1 MCRVR
6 QALLSRQATPAA
18 CRVTG
23 RLDEGSGRK
32 LRVPPEA
39 KRVNGEARLL
49 CPTSTAVRKTKMLAR
64 LLPPVLLVLW
74 AASESGRCDVAC
86 PSYCVNSFAVFK
98 PGEGNIRWIKGPDA
112 SSFVQIVQ
120 TVLNS
125 RPSTT
130 TVTIRI
136 RGVDVSVPSNSKPMI
151 LEILKRHPDLA
162 QIIIDFL
169 QNRPFL
175 PSKFTP
181 GRGAADP
188 HFFTP
193 SFRPDSPGGS
203 VVIPHPGPN
212 VPHFPSNPSGP
223 YIFPGAIPSFP
234 GKPGFPSEMVTF
246 KPVFPSVPGL
256 PHIPQ
261 GPGILPDIPLP
272 GGGFVPPDFM
282 KPIPFPTVSQSVPPD
297 ILSYLELL
305 VKNPDYFVPIYNIL
319 IKRGVQFPDITRPF
333 NYNPGQMTTI
343 TMILRRLGAVVT
355 TNPSG
360 QITGFILF
368 GRRYPLT
375 NPVTTQVVVNGRR
388 FTLPQDLTSLISF
401 VQSNPQAFHQV
412 LPILITI
419 GARLQ
424 KSPTG
429 EITAIVIGGRTFPV
443 RSVAPVRVVIHGR
456 TYTIPAD
463 LDVILKQPGNIGVG
477 ELIAAFQ
484 KLRIPVN
491 VDPGTGNVIGIVM
504 DGVPIPF
511 PVIVRL
517 RVNLGGRV
525 YKIPSDLP
533 AIVTYLQQHG
543 MPANVLAFLYNQFG
557 IIPVRDSNNVV
568 IAISFNNRRYPVPR
582 QPETV
587 ITIGGVR
594 FTLPRDAPK
603 LVNMLLVRRIPIEQ
617 FLIVIQQAGYK
628 LIPGPDGVLHSV
640 QKGFDVIELPVNIRL
655 IVNINGVRYRV
666 PQDLPRIVQVF
677 QTIRN
682 PSAIEQILISLR
694 KMGVIVQRGAA
705 QITLI
710 FNGQHFSFTFTPGG
724 RPPGGEMPVQPPG
737 TTTIRVSINGRW
749 FSLPDQISDMMTFVR
764 SSGPMAI
771 QLLVRTLRSQGI
783 TVNLTPNGADI
794 VSIIIH
800 GQVYPVQGDGRLPS
814 GSGGIIDGRNVQ
826 VIIRG
831 RTFMIP
837 RDIGILRRSLPG
849 FQYGELILALHRI
862 GAMLEVDQR
871 GNFYGMRIQGRLIK
885 FAVIFRVNVMLDKS
899 GHKYRVP
906 LDLAELAQGLS
917 SGRNWNWRIVR
928 KCLMSC
934 SVALLGHMAKQHF
947 RDSHLHVRDFTSRWC
962 RHGELWR

>member
-1 MCRVR
+1 MRPKMVDR
-6 QALLSRQATPAA
+6 QL
-18 CRVTG
+18 
-23 RLDEGSGRK
+23 
-32 LRVPPEA
+32 
-39 KRVNGEARLL
+39 VNGEARLL

-86 PSYCVNSFAVFK
+86 PAYCVNSFAVFE
-98 PGEGNIRWIKGPDA
+98 PGNGHIRWIKGRDA
-112 SSFVQIVQ
+112 SSFVQIIQ

-125 RPSTT
+125 APSTT

-136 RGVDVSVPSNSKPMI
+136 RGVDVSVPSSSRPMI

-169 QNRPFL
+169 RNRPFR
-175 PSKFTP
+175 PSGSTR
-181 GRGAADP
+181 GRGTTDAS
-188 HFFTP
+188 FFTP
-193 SFRPDSPGGS
+193 PFLPGNPGGS
-203 VVIPHPGPN
+203 MVIPHPGPHE
-212 VPHFPSNPSGP
+212 VPHFPNNPSGP
-223 YIFPGAIPSFP
+223 IMFPGALPSFP
-234 GKPGFPSEMVTF
+234 GKPGFPSDVESL
-246 KPVFPSVPGL
+246 KPGFPIVPDF
-256 PHIPQ
+256 PNIPE
-261 GPGILPDIPLP
+261 GPANIPYE
-272 GGGFVPPDFM
+272 PPDSM
-282 KPIPFPTVSQSVPPD
+282 KPLKFPTFTQTVPPD

-319 IKRGVQFPDITRPF
+319 IKRGVRFPDLTRPF
-333 NYNPGQMTTI
+333 SYVIINGKHVNLPGVVRAFLTIRINGQQFVLPRDAPRLATFITQNPGQMTTI
-343 TMILRRLGAVVT
+343 TMILRQLGAVVT

-360 QITGFILF
+360 QITGFVLF

-375 NPVTTQVVVNGRR
+375 NPVKTQVVVNGRR
-388 FTLPQDLTSLISF
+388 FFLPQDLTSLISF
-401 VQSNPQAFHQV
+401 VQSNPQTFHQV
-412 LPILITI
+412 LPILITM
-419 GARLQ
+419 GAHIQR
-424 KSPTG
+424 SPTG
-429 EITAIVIGGRTFPV
+429 EITTIVIGGRNFPV
-443 RSVAPVRVVIHGR
+443 RSVAPVRIVIHGR
-456 TYTIPAD
+456 TFTIPAD

-477 ELIAAFQ
+477 ELLAALQ
-484 KLRIPVN
+484 KLRIPVK
-491 VDPGTGNVIGIVM
+491 VDPTTGNVIGIVM

-543 MPANVLAFLYNQFG
+543 MPARVLAYLYSQFG

-568 IAISFNNRRYPVPR
+568 IAISFNDRRYPVPR
-582 QPETV
+582 QSETV
-587 ITIGGVR
+587 ITIGGSR

-603 LVNMLLVRRIPIEQ
+603 LVNMLLIRRIPIEQ
-617 FLIVIQQAGYK
+617 FLVVIQQAGYK
-628 LIPGPDGVLHSV
+628 LIPGPDGVLHNV
-640 QKGFDVIELPVNIRL
+640 QRGFDVIELPVNIRL

-694 KMGVIVQRGAA
+694 KMGVIVQRGAT

-710 FNGQHFSFTFTPGG
+710 FN
-724 RPPGGEMPVQPPG
+724 
-737 TTTIRVSINGRW
+737 
-749 FSLPDQISDMMTFVR
+749 DQIPDMMAFVR

-771 QLLVRTLRSQGI
+771 QLLIRTLRSQGI
-783 TVNLTPNGADI
+783 TVNMTPDGGDI

-800 GQVYPVQGDGRLPS
+800 GQIYHVKGDGRVPS
-814 GSGGIIDGRNVQ
+814 GPGGGISDGRNVQ

-831 RTFMIP
+831 QTFMIP
-837 RDIGILRRSLPG
+837 RDIGKLRRSLPG
-849 FQYGELILALHRI
+849 FQYGELIVALHRI

-928 KCLMSC
+928 KVLYNSGIELRGG
-934 SVALLGHMAKQHF
+934 SVGAPRAIGFQGKF
-947 RDSHLHVRDFTSRWC
+947 YELHSMVK
-962 RHGELWR
+962 G

>member
-1 MCRVR
+1 SS
-6 QALLSRQATPAA
+6 LSLA
-18 CRVTG
+18 
-23 RLDEGSGRK
+23 
-32 LRVPPEA
+32 
-39 KRVNGEARLL
+39 VNGEARLL

-64 LLPPVLLVLW
+64 LLPPVLLALW

-86 PSYCVNSFAVFK
+86 PAYCTNSFAVFR
-98 PGEGNIRWIKGPDA
+98 PGDGHISWIKGRDA
-112 SSFVQIVQ
+112 SSFVQIIQ
-120 TVLNS
+120 TVLNPGS
-125 RPSTT
+125 STT

-169 QNRPFL
+169 QNRPFR
-175 PSKFTP
+175 PSGNMP
-181 GRGAADP
+181 GRGTTDTN
-188 HFFTP
+188 FFTP
-193 SFRPDSPGGS
+193 SFSPGNPGGS
-203 VVIPHPGPN
+203 VLYPQPGAHE

-223 YIFPGAIPSFP
+223 IVIPEVIPPFP
-234 GKPGFPSEMVTF
+234 GKPGFPSDVGTL
-246 KPVFPSVPGL
+246 KPELPNVPGL
-256 PHIPQ
+256 PNIPE
-261 GPGILPDIPLP
+261 GPAFLPFDT
-272 GGGFVPPDFM
+272 M
-282 KPIPFPTVSQSVPPD
+282 KPMEFPTFTQPVSPD

-305 VKNPDYFVPIYNIL
+305 VKNPDFFVPIYNIL
-319 IKRGVQFPDITRPF
+319 IKRGVRFPDLTRPF
-333 NYNPGQMTTI
+333 SYVIINGKHVNLPGVVRVLFTIRINGRQFVLPRDAPSLATFITQNPGQMTTI
-343 TMILRRLGAVVT
+343 TTILRQLGAIVT

-375 NPVTTQVVVNGRR
+375 NPVRTQVVVNGRR

-401 VQSNPQAFHQV
+401 VQSNPQGFHQV
-412 LPILITI
+412 LPILITF
-419 GARLQ
+419 GARVQ
-424 KSPTG
+424 RSPTG
-429 EITAIVIGGRTFPV
+429 EITTIVIGGRNFPV

-456 TYTIPAD
+456 TFTIPAD

-484 KLRIPVN
+484 KLRIPVK
-491 VDPGTGNVIGIVM
+491 VDPTTGNVIGIVM

-533 AIVTYLQQHG
+533 AIVTYLQQNG
-543 MPANVLAFLYNQFG
+543 MPARVLAFLYSQFG
-557 IIPVRDSNNVV
+557 IIPVRDRNNVV
-568 IAISFNNRRYPVPR
+568 IAISFNDRRYPVPR
-582 QPETV
+582 QTETE
-587 ITIGGVR
+587 ITIGGSR

-603 LVNMLLVRRIPIEQ
+603 LVNMLLVHRIPVEE
-617 FLIVIQQAGYK
+617 FLVVIQQAGYK

-682 PSAIEQILISLR
+682 PSAIEQVLVTLR
-694 KMGVIVQRGAA
+694 KMGVIVQRSAT
-705 QITLI
+705 QVTLI
-710 FNGQHFSFTFTPGG
+710 FNGQNFSFTLTPG
-724 RPPGGEMPVQPPG
+724 RHTPNEEMPMPSPG

-749 FSLPDQISDMMTFVR
+749 FTLPDQIPDMMAFVR
-764 SSGPMAI
+764 SSGSMAI
-771 QLLVRTLRSQGI
+771 QLLIRTLRSQGI
-783 TVNLTPNGADI
+783 TVNVTPDGGDI
-794 VSIIIH
+794 ISIIIR
-800 GQVYPVQGDGRLPS
+800 GQVYPVKGDGRPPS
-814 GSGGIIDGRNVQ
+814 GPGGMSDGRNVQ
-826 VIIRG
+826 VVIRG

-849 FQYGELILALHRI
+849 FQYGELIVALHRI

-917 SGRNWNWRIVR
+917 GGRNWNWRIVR
-928 KCLMSC
+928 KVLYNSGIELRGG
-934 SVALLGHMAKQHF
+934 SVGAPRSIGFQGKF
-947 RDSHLHVRDFTSRWC
+947 YELHSMIK
-962 RHGELWR
+962 G